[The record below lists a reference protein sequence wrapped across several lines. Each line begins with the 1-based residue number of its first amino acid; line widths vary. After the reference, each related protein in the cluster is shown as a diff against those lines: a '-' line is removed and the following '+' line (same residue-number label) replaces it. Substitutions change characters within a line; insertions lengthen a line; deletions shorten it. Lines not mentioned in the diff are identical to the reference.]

1 MKLNIVPAR
10 KGMEWAKFGLRTFFK
25 QPLALAGLFFMFI
38 ATIALFGLLPRIGGV
53 LAMLLFPA
61 AGLGLMAATRDAAEG
76 RFPMPSRLFTGYLE
90 SADKGKGLLLLG
102 VFYTLAVVLAIGVT
116 TLIDGGTFATLY
128 LLGGSI
134 DADMVRKPEFQ
145 LAMWTMLLL
154 YVPISALFWH
164 APALVHWQGFR
175 PGKAIFY
182 SWVACWR
189 NWRALAVFGLTW
201 AGLSLA
207 SSAVLSAIAVALGG
221 PKVLQVVVMPLALLL
236 GAAFFVSVYFSYR
249 DSFDL
254 TEPEP
259 GAPT

>member
-10 KGMEWAKFGLRTFFK
+10 KGVEWATLGLRTFFK

-38 ATIALFGLLPRIGGV
+38 AAIAVIGLVPRLGGV

-61 AGLGLMAATRDAAEG
+61 AGLGLMAGTRDATEG
-76 RFPMPSRLFTGYLE
+76 RFPMPSRLFTGYVE
-90 SADKGKGLLLLG
+90 SSDKGKGLLMLG
-102 VFYTLAVVLAIGVT
+102 VFYAAAVVLAISIT
-116 TLIDGGTFATLY
+116 ALIDGGTFASLY

-134 DADMVRKPEFQ
+134 DRDLVMKPDFQ
-145 LAMWTMLLL
+145 LAMWSMLLL

-164 APALVHWQGFR
+164 APALVHWQGFK
-175 PGKAIFY
+175 PGKAMFY
-182 SWVACWR
+182 SWVACLR

-207 SSAVLSAIAVALGG
+207 SSAVLSMIAVALGG
-221 PKVLQVVVMPLALLL
+221 PKVLQIVVMPLALLL

-254 TEPEP
+254 SEPES
-259 GAPT
+259 GASP